1 MAVVFEAC
9 EECKSHGRVALPL
22 VPRVKERCAKCQS
35 LNEWTVQ
42 NFLPFTK
49 ERRDLSFG
57 LLVGKSCRRRSW
69 CGVLI
74 PYRPAQK
81 RLQTS
86 LLFRTPVKPSS
97 RYFGRR
103 RVLEW
108 LQLCPFQAHDS
119 AEVQPWYGAV
129 KPPRA
134 HTALTIRCRAN
145 ARRLPRSPRAQER
158 YVPITSLCDAG
169 PNRRRTNRYP
179 PYSRASSATTRN
191 Q

>member
-1 MAVVFEAC
+1 M
-9 EECKSHGRVALPL
+9 ALPL

-57 LLVGKSCRRRSW
+57 LFVGKSCRRRSW

-97 RYFGRR
+97 RYFGSR

-108 LQLCPFQAHDS
+108 LQLCTFQAHDS
-119 AEVQPWYGAV
+119 AEVQQW
-129 KPPRA
+129 
-134 HTALTIRCRAN
+134 AN
-145 ARRLPRSPRAQER
+145 ARRLPRSPRAQE
-158 YVPITSLCDAG
+158 
-169 PNRRRTNRYP
+169 RTNRYP